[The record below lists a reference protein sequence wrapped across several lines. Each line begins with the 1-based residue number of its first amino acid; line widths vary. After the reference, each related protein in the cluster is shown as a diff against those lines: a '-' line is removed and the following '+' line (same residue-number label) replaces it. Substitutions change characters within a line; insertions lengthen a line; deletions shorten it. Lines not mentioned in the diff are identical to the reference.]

1 MYVVLDHVKGAIPV
15 TNGSRDHA
23 GRPGDHIGRLVD
35 CRSSDQVDLVAS
47 DQVDQGV

>member
-1 MYVVLDHVKGAIPV
+1 MYVVPHHVKGATPV

-23 GRPGDHIGRLVD
+23 GRLVD

>member
-1 MYVVLDHVKGAIPV
+1 MYIVLDHVKGVIPV

-23 GRPGDHIGRLVD
+23 GRLVD

-47 DQVDQGV
+47 DQVDYKI